1 MEGGQ
6 DGSYYR
12 IKTRLKEI
20 TMKYLK
26 KSALFFTIFAAAV
39 FVTTPVLAIDG
50 NELLKQVDKNLQP
63 ESYEMYRKLINIEPD
78 GTKKEFV
85 LYTVKKGLDKM
96 VGLFLSPAS
105 EKGRS
110 TLRLGDNMW
119 LYIPNVGKPIR
130 ITSLQSVVG
139 GVFNNSDILRLDYS
153 IEYTAGK
160 LVENEETYD
169 LELNAKTNSVAYDNL
184 KMQISKKTIQPLT
197 IECYTS
203 SGMLIKTL
211 HYSKMKDFGDGVVR
225 PSVLETDSPLHK
237 GYRSVM
243 LFAKVTKKEFADEV
257 FTLNY
262 MSKVDELR

>member
-1 MEGGQ
+1 MNF
-6 DGSYYR
+6 YK
-12 IKTRLKEI
+12 KT
-20 TMKYLK
+20 
-26 KSALFFTIFAAAV
+26 ALFLSILATSVLLA
-39 FVTTPVLAIDG
+39 TPMLAMDG
-50 NELLKQVDKNLQP
+50 TKLLKQVDANMQP

-85 LYTVKKGLDKM
+85 LYTVKKGQEKM
-96 VGLFLSPAS
+96 VALFLSPAS

-110 TLRLGDNMW
+110 TLRIGDNMW

-153 IEYTAGK
+153 LEYDAGA
-160 LVENEETYD
+160 LVENENTYD
-169 LELNAKTNSVAYDNL
+169 LELKAKTTSVAYDRL
-184 KMQISKKTIQPLT
+184 KMIIDKKTVQPLT
-197 IECYTS
+197 IECYTA

-211 HYSKMKDFGDGVVR
+211 HYSKIKDFGDGIVR
-225 PSVLETDSPLHK
+225 PSMLETDSPLHK

-262 MSKVDELR
+262 LSKVDELR